1 MIAVDTN
8 VLVRL
13 LVQDDEVQAAKAEQ
27 LFNDNQIF
35 IADTVLLETE
45 WVLRFAYKLS
55 ADDIHLGLS
64 QLLGLDNVVVRDQEA
79 IQKAL
84 NWFHT
89 GLDFAD
95 AWHLAQS
102 QQCKGFATFDVK
114 LIKKASLSLD
124 CRPFLLN

>member
-8 VLVRL
+8 ILVRL
-13 LVQDDEVQAAKAEQ
+13 LVQDDALQAKKAEQ
-27 LFNDNQIF
+27 LFANEQIF

-55 ADDIHLGLS
+55 AEDIYLGLT
-64 QLLGLDNVVVRDQEA
+64 QLLGLENVLVRDELA

-84 NWFHT
+84 NGFQS

-95 AWHLAQS
+95 AWHLVQS
-102 QQCKGFATFDVK
+102 QHCEKFATFDIK
-114 LIKKASLSLD
+114 LIKKASGLFD
-124 CRPFLLN
+124 CTPFNP